1 MQALTKKPHI
11 ENGLVTLHFEVR
23 PENADRI
30 REFVKQIEP
39 VQEDETSIT
48 LEDFFSKHFQ
58 GQTEAAV
65 SLRGC
70 RYREDLTQKQLA
82 DMAGIPQRH
91 ISEMENGKRP
101 IGKER
106 AKKLAK
112 VLNADYRMFL

>member
-1 MQALTKKPHI
+1 MQALTKKPRT
-11 ENGLVTLHFEVR
+11 ETGLVTLRFKVR

-30 REFVKQIEP
+30 REFVNQIEP
-39 VQEDETSIT
+39 AQEHEASIT

-65 SLRGC
+65 SLRGY

-82 DMAGIPQRH
+82 DLTGIPQRH

-112 VLNADYRMFL
+112 VLSADYRLFL